1 MKEQQQKWKSRSD
14 RYLFITLVAIE
25 FLMSFTFLG
34 YIHIEP
40 ISITIAYIPIL
51 IAGCFL
57 GTGQSM
63 AMGLFFG
70 LSSLYKASAYYV
82 MPSDKV
88 FSPFLSGYPLGS
100 LY

>member
-1 MKEQQQKWKSRSD
+1 MVVRMLRKPQQKRKSRSD
-14 RYLFITLVAIE
+14 RYVFVALVAIE

-57 GTGQSM
+57 GAGQST
-63 AMGLFFG
+63 AIGLFFG
-70 LSSLYKASAYYV
+70 LSSMYKASAYY
-82 MPSDKV
+82 
-88 FSPFLSGYPLGS
+88 LSLIHI
-100 LY
+100 